1 MEKLLLILSIFLIFS
16 CKNKE
21 NSDSDYLMK
30 IETENKEI
38 LLSSIGKTYFEK
50 NCISC
55 HKLNAKGISNLDYS
69 FKNNNLSVPFLSK
82 FITNQD
88 SLIKSKNLE
97 AEKIKEYFGDIYKHN
112 FKFNEEETKSI
123 IYYIKFIKNNQ

>member
-1 MEKLLLILSIFLIFS
+1 MEKLLLLLSIFLIFS

-21 NSDSDYLMK
+21 NTDSDYLK
-30 IETENKEI
+30 KLETEKKEK
-38 LLSSIGKTYFEK
+38 LLFSIGKTYFEK

-69 FKNNNLSVPFLSK
+69 FRSNKLSVNFLSK

-88 SLIKSKNLE
+88 SLIKTKNEE
-97 AEKIKEYFGDIYKHN
+97 AEKILEFFGDIYNHN

-123 IYYIKFIKNNQ
+123 IYYIKSQKK